1 VLKSTIG
8 FRALTHADAE
18 FAAAV
23 VTAAEPDHP
32 VVAEE
37 LLDKWVNTEKVS
49 AVRRF
54 VVQEDGLDR
63 GWISVVQRRDV
74 GGEATYLNLLIPA
87 AHKHLLPASTEFG
100 EVQAR
105 EMGTQLLICE
115 VREDRADE
123 AEWLRASGW
132 TLERTARFWRL
143 DLEAKADRIRDLRSA
158 VQGRLKPTGVV
169 IRTVA
174 ELGGAAFLPR
184 LHVVEQ
190 ATGIDIPRSVEHVQ
204 EPYEN
209 WLVWMQPPDVLLER
223 VWVAMLDGQPVGYSF
238 LAYRRSVVETGYTGV
253 LREHRG
259 KGLARA
265 LKLETLFQA
274 IGLGVTSVQTD
285 NDSENVP
292 ILHINEEL
300 GYQAIPGQLE
310 FHRRLS

>member
-1 VLKSTIG
+1 MLKTTIG
-8 FRALTHADAE
+8 FRAATHDDVE

-23 VTAAEPDHP
+23 VTAADPDHP
-32 VVAEE
+32 QLAEE
-37 LLDKWVNTEKVS
+37 LLKLWVNTEKVS

-63 GWISVVQRRDV
+63 GWISLLRRADV
-74 GGEATYLNLLIPA
+74 GSGPTYLNLLVPA
-87 AHKHLLPASTEFG
+87 AHGQLVPAAVEYG

-105 EMGTQLLICE
+105 EMGAQLLICE
-115 VREDRADE
+115 VREDRDDQTE
-123 AEWLRASGW
+123 LLRTSGW

-143 DLEAKADRIRDLRSA
+143 DLEANADRLRDLRSLA
-158 VQGRLKPTGVV
+158 QGRLKPTGVV
-169 IRTVA
+169 MRTVA
-174 ELGGAAFLPR
+174 DLGGSAFLPR
-184 LHVVEQ
+184 LHVVEE
-190 ATGIDIPRSVEHVQ
+190 ATAIDIPKSVEHVP

-209 WLVWMQPPDVLLER
+209 WLVWMQPPDVMLER
-223 VWVAMLDGQPVGYSF
+223 VWVAMVDGQPVGYSF
-238 LAYRRSVVETGYTGV
+238 LAYRPSVVETGYTGV

-285 NDSENVP
+285 NDSENAP

-300 GYQAIPGQLE
+300 GYRSIPGHLE
-310 FHRRLS
+310 FHHRLS